1 MIAGVKETRKQ
12 QGCRSTE
19 TLDGGWCA
27 AVVLPE
33 LAAAR
38 RRKEGSPEGAR
49 EVVTGLDAAGMNSE
63 NEAVV
68 ARVLQI
74 FECLRGREDMGLRE

>member
-19 TLDGGWCA
+19 TLDGGWGA
-27 AVVLPE
+27 AVVSPE

-38 RRKEGSPEGAR
+38 RRKEGSPEEAK
-49 EVVTGLDAAGMNSE
+49 EVVTGLNAAGMNSE
-63 NEAVV
+63 KKAVA
-68 ARVLQI
+68 ARV
-74 FECLRGREDMGLRE
+74 